1 MSGYSFPV
9 TPLPP
14 ADPPAVGEPAPE
26 FRLPLVT
33 DEYWRDVS
41 LSELVAE
48 RPTLLVFSSMDGTG
62 YATYTWIELRE
73 RGIGGE
79 NLGVAGVSVSTPYE
93 HHAFIREH
101 DLPYPLFSDPGNV
114 AGERYGLARGHD
126 GMANLEEPHPAL
138 VLVDGEQVVRYAW
151 VAEEWPEFPD
161 WDRLEQELAAALS
174 DLE

>member
-14 ADPPAVGEPAPE
+14 ADPPAAGEPAPE

-33 DEYWRDVS
+33 DEFWRDVS
-41 LSELVAE
+41 LSELVAD
-48 RPTLLVFSSMDGTG
+48 RPTLLVFFPMDGTG

-73 RGIGGE
+73 RGVGGDE
-79 NLGVAGVSVSTPYE
+79 MGVAGVSVSTPYG

-101 DLPYPLFSDPGNV
+101 GLPYPLFSDPGNV
-114 AGERYGLARGHD
+114 TGDRYGLTREHD
-126 GMANLEEPHPAL
+126 GMANLEEPRPAL
-138 VLVDGEQVVRYAW
+138 LLVDCDQVVRYTW

-161 WDRLEQELAAALS
+161 WDRLEEDLAATLAG
-174 DLE
+174 LE